1 MTTAEEKA
9 IKQAEHEQRLKE
21 LKLQKSLDKSWD
33 ISKYKIENV
42 LVEMNI
48 RLTQYKTQFKV
59 FSEMFLVKQ
68 TINDFNQQLTI
79 LQTGKIDV
87 DLPVAMLKD
96 QTIIIIDTTSMTFR

>member
-1 MTTAEEKA
+1 MTNEEKK
-9 IKQAEHEQRLKE
+9 IKQAEHEQRLKG

-33 ISKYKIENV
+33 IKKYKIENV
-42 LVEMNI
+42 LVEMNL
-48 RLTQYKTQFKV
+48 RLSQYKTQFKV

-79 LQTGKIDV
+79 LQNGKIDV